1 VARGTKPLGAEDDD
15 ASDDETD
22 RPTDDGVAVRVGG
35 VRVRLSAS
43 DRNAVAADV
52 ECLM

>member
-1 VARGTKPLGAEDDD
+1 MVIKPLGAEDDD
-15 ASDDETD
+15 ASDDDTD